1 MLPRWQSWAF
11 FTAFVYASFRALWGL
26 LVASLSHTRNKNVNL
41 LAALSLSTAIY
52 LCFLTF
58 FVLKKNYLSLL
69 WQTISHACCLSYLN
83 AFDQQGEYSGRKPKV
98 SNEPKKKKSHDWGC
112 RVVTWLI
119 VYLQDK
125 RIYSNDL
132 PSWGFRQVGSSIQ
145 ESTTHACAVTCIY
158 PCNLCPQVPVI
169 SPVSDHVF
177 YMKEFRCIR
186 PPVQDS
192 FERKKAKPQ
201 DS

>member
-1 MLPRWQSWAF
+1 MLTYSLHCRWALLSI
-11 FTAFVYASFRALWGL
+11 FVF
-26 LVASLSHTRNKNVNL
+26 SLSLFWRKT
-41 LAALSLSTAIY
+41 IY
-52 LCFLTF
+52 LCSGKLFHMHVAWVIWMHLTSKENT
-58 FVLKKNYLSLL
+58 VEGNQKYL
-69 WQTISHACCLSYLN
+69 TN
-83 AFDQQGEYSGRKPKV
+83 PK
-98 SNEPKKKKSHDWGC
+98 KKKKSHDWGC